1 MVCLEFW
8 DLGSVRRYDYCG
20 FEFPNPYPGQRQTPV
35 VFLWM
40 ANQRKIRVGQ
50 LAHILYLV
58 CLSSFEK
65 AAIDPRMWRES
76 DPIKGS
82 NARS

>member
-1 MVCLEFW
+1 
-8 DLGSVRRYDYCG
+8 
-20 FEFPNPYPGQRQTPV
+20 
-35 VFLWM
+35 
-40 ANQRKIRVGQ
+40 
-50 LAHILYLV
+50 LYLV

-65 AAIDPRMWRES
+65 AAVGPRKWRES

>member
-1 MVCLEFW
+1 M
-8 DLGSVRRYDYCG
+8 
-20 FEFPNPYPGQRQTPV
+20 PV

-58 CLSSFEK
+58 CLSSFEE
-65 AAIDPRMWRES
+65 AAIGPRRWRES